1 MSKILT
7 QDEIDTL
14 LRNVSTTET
23 VQIDEDTP
31 VRPIHIYDFKH
42 PDRISKDQLRALR
55 TIHDAFA
62 RSFGTYLSGS
72 LRTLVDIN
80 LLSIDQAAYSEYMLS
95 LSVPS
100 CIYIVS
106 SSKLKGSIILEIST
120 EFGLMVVDRLLGGT
134 EARINTIRELTVI
147 EQSIMSRVVESAL
160 STLSEAWR
168 NICELGVYVESF
180 ESNPQF
186 VQIAPASET
195 AAVISFDIV
204 IRDTSYPMNICF
216 PYFVLDPL
224 IQNLSNSWANVGT
237 KRLKRSEF
245 DELCNRI
252 RLTELPFSAQLGS
265 TKLQMR
271 DYLSLKVGDVL
282 KLDQRTDD
290 PLKIW
295 VDGKIKFWG
304 EPGVSKK
311 KRAIRIAR
319 RINNLEEIVHE

>member
-7 QDEIDTL
+7 QDEIDAL
-14 LRNVSTTET
+14 LRNVSVAEAVPTA
-23 VQIDEDTP
+23 DEP
-31 VRPIHIYDFKH
+31 QSRPIHLYDFKH

-62 RSFGTYLSGS
+62 RAFGTYLSSS

-106 SSKLKGSIILEIST
+106 SNKLKGSVILEIST
-120 EFGLMVVDRLLGGT
+120 EFGLMVVDRLLGGN
-134 EARINTIRELTVI
+134 EARVTTIRELTVI
-147 EQSIMSRVVESAL
+147 EQSIMSRVVDSAL
-160 STLSEAWR
+160 STLMDAWR
-168 NICELGVYVESF
+168 NVYDLGIYVESF

-204 IRDTSYPMNICF
+204 VRDNSYPMNICF

-224 IQNLSNSWANVGT
+224 IQNLSTSWANVGT
-237 KRLKRSEF
+237 KRLKPHEF

-252 RLTELPFSAQLGS
+252 RLTKLPVTAQLGGTILS
-265 TKLQMR
+265 MK
-271 DYLSLKVGDVL
+271 DYLDLKVGDVMR
-282 KLDQRTDD
+282 LDHRTDD
-290 PLKIW
+290 PMKIW
-295 VDGKIKFWG
+295 VDGKVKFWG
-304 EPGVSKK
+304 KPGISNL
-311 KRAIRIAR
+311 KRGVEITR

>member
-7 QDEIDTL
+7 QDEIDAL
-14 LRNVSTTET
+14 LRNVTTTET
-23 VQIDEDTP
+23 VQAVEETQS
-31 VRPIHIYDFKH
+31 RPIHLYDFKH

-120 EFGLMVVDRLLGGT
+120 DFGLMVVDRLLGGND
-134 EARINTIRELTVI
+134 ARINTVRELTVI
-147 EQSIMSRVVESAL
+147 EQSIMSRVVDSAL
-160 STLSEAWR
+160 STFTDAWR
-168 NICELGVYVESF
+168 NVHDLAVYVESF

-224 IQNLSNSWANVGT
+224 IQNLSNSWTNVAT
-237 KRLKRSEF
+237 KRLQPIEY

-252 RLTELPFSAQLGS
+252 RLTELPITAQLGS
-265 TKLQMR
+265 ATLLMR
-271 DYLSLKVGDVL
+271 EYLNLKVGDVL
-282 KLDQRTDD
+282 CMDQRTDD
-290 PLKIW
+290 LLKVW
-295 VDGKIKFWG
+295 VDGKVKFWG
-304 EPGVSKK
+304 QPGISKR

>member
-7 QDEIDTL
+7 QDEIDAL
-14 LRNVSTTET
+14 LRNVSATET
-23 VQIDEDTP
+23 VQVEEEAP
-31 VRPIHIYDFKH
+31 KRPIHLYDFKH

-106 SSKLKGSIILEIST
+106 SAKLKGSVILEIST

-134 EARINTIRELTVI
+134 EARINTVRELTVI
-147 EQSIMSRVVESAL
+147 EQSIMSRVVDSAL

-168 NICELGVYVESF
+168 NVYDLGVYVESF

-195 AAVISFDIV
+195 AAVISFDII

-237 KRLKRSEF
+237 KRLKKREF
-245 DELCNRI
+245 EELYNRV
-252 RLTELPFSAQLGS
+252 RLTELPFTAQLGS
-265 TKLQMR
+265 TKLNMK
-271 DYLSLKVGDVL
+271 DYLTLKVGDVIR
-282 KLDQRTDD
+282 LDQRTDD
-290 PLKIW
+290 PLKVW
-295 VDGKIKFWG
+295 VDGKVKFWG
-304 EPGVSKK
+304 TPGISKK

>member
-7 QDEIDTL
+7 QDEIDAL
-14 LRNVSTTET
+14 LRNVTTTET
-23 VQIDEDTP
+23 VQAIEETQS
-31 VRPIHIYDFKH
+31 RPIHLYDFKH

-106 SSKLKGSIILEIST
+106 SAKLKGSIILEIST
-120 EFGLMVVDRLLGGT
+120 DFGLMVVDRLLGGND
-134 EARINTIRELTVI
+134 ARISTVRELTVI
-147 EQSIMSRVVESAL
+147 EQSIMSRVVDSAL
-160 STLSEAWR
+160 STLTDAWR
-168 NICELGVYVESF
+168 NVHDLAVYVESF

-224 IQNLSNSWANVGT
+224 IQNLSNSWTNVGT
-237 KRLKRSEF
+237 KRLQPPEF

-252 RLTELPFSAQLGS
+252 RLTELPITAQLGS
-265 TKLQMR
+265 TTLQMKE
-271 DYLSLKVGDVL
+271 YLSLKVGDVL
-282 KLDQRTDD
+282 CMDQRTDD
-290 PLKIW
+290 LLKIW
-295 VDGKIKFWG
+295 VDGKVKFWG
-304 EPGVSKK
+304 QPGISKR

>member
-7 QDEIDTL
+7 QDEIDAL
-14 LRNVSTTET
+14 LRNVSATET
-23 VQIDEDTP
+23 VQVEEEAPT
-31 VRPIHIYDFKH
+31 RPIHLYDFKH

-106 SSKLKGSIILEIST
+106 SAKLKGSVILEIST

-134 EARINTIRELTVI
+134 EARINMVRELTVI
-147 EQSIMSRVVESAL
+147 EQSIMSRVVDSAL

-168 NICELGVYVESF
+168 NVYDLGVYVESF

-195 AAVISFDIV
+195 AAVISFDIIV
-204 IRDTSYPMNICF
+204 RDTSYPMNICF

-237 KRLKRSEF
+237 KRLKKREF
-245 DELCNRI
+245 EELYNRV
-252 RLTELPFSAQLGS
+252 RLTELPLTAQLGS
-265 TKLQMR
+265 TCLNMK
-271 DYLSLKVGDVL
+271 DYLTLKLGDVIR
-282 KLDQRTDD
+282 LDQRTDD

-295 VDGKIKFWG
+295 VDGKVKFWG
-304 EPGVSKK
+304 TPGTSKK